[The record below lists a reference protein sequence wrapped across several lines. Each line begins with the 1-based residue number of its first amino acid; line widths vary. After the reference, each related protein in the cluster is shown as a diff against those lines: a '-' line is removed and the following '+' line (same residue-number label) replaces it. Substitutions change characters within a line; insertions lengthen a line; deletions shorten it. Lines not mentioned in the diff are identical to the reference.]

1 MGKNGSRWDP
11 CVSHYGDDIDEF
23 LNEYLARRDRTIL
36 LVSGIGFDP
45 RSGAIADR
53 IAGSGAVVRTL
64 LVREH
69 RPISSKG
76 QRDRANQN
84 RNVMLAKIPESR
96 EIDVEIF
103 GSDDAVDGGRN
114 VIEALRQEALESV
127 TDVVVD
133 ISALSVG
140 ISFPIVRYFFELI
153 ESEGKPQNL
162 HVVFAHD
169 PKVDTA
175 IRSIPGVTPGY
186 VHGFKGGS
194 TLSNAEVAAKLWL
207 PQLASRRRLALRRLH
222 DFLVPH
228 DTCPILPFPASD
240 PRRGDELVE
249 EYLTEL
255 ENTWRVD
262 ARNIVYADESD
273 PLDLYRTILRLDDL
287 RRPVFEATGGSMLI
301 LSPLGGKAVALGALL
316 AAVERDLPVAYIEP
330 IEYVLDPEMPQ
341 QISAPNLVHVWLEG
355 DAYPQ
360 PRPALR
366 RADNSRE

>member
-11 CVSHYGDDIDEF
+11 CVSHYGDEIDEF
-23 LNEYLARRDRTIL
+23 LSEYLARRDRTIL
-36 LVSGIGFDP
+36 LVAGIGFDP

-53 IAGSGAVVRTL
+53 IAGAGAAVRAL
-64 LVREH
+64 LVRER
-69 RPISSKG
+69 RPIPSKV

-114 VIEALRQEALESV
+114 VIESLRQEALESV

-169 PKVDTA
+169 PKLDTA
-175 IRSIPGVTPGY
+175 IRSIPGDTPGY
-186 VHGFKGGS
+186 VHGFRGGS
-194 TLSNAEVAAKLWL
+194 TLSNAEGAAKLWL
-207 PQLASRRRLALRRLH
+207 PQLASRRRRALRRLH
-222 DFLVPH
+222 DFLGPH

-240 PRRGDELVE
+240 PRRGDVLVE

-255 ENTWRVD
+255 ESAWGVD

-273 PLDLYRTILRLDDL
+273 PLDLYRAILRLDDL
-287 RRPVFEATGGSMLI
+287 RRPVFEATGSSMLI

-330 IEYVLDPEMPQ
+330 VAYVLDPEMPQ
-341 QISAPNLVHVWLEG
+341 QISVPNLVHVWLEG

-366 RADNSRE
+366 RADNTAE